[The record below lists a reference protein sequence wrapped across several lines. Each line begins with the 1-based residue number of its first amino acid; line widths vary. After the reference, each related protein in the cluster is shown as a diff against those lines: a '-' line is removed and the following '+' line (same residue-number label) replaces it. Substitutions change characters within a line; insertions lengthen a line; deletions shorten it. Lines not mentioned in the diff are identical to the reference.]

1 MKEAIL
7 AGVIILILLF
17 ILLIVIMV
25 IYVISIKRI
34 NNIFMIIEQE
44 QEASKSNEK

>member
-7 AGVIILILLF
+7 AGVVILILLF
-17 ILLIVIMV
+17 ILLIALLA
-25 IYVISIKRI
+25 IYVISMKKMD
-34 NNIFMIIEQE
+34 NIFMIIE

>member
-7 AGVIILILLF
+7 AGVIILLLYFIIL
-17 ILLIVIMV
+17 IAIMV
-25 IYVISIKRI
+25 MYVISIKKMD
-34 NNIFMIIEQE
+34 NIFMIIEQE

>member
-7 AGVIILILLF
+7 AGVIILLLLF
-17 ILLIVIMV
+17 IILIALLA